1 MGTFSKWSDTL
12 DTGKLRVT
20 LFVSRNK
27 DNKDVE
33 NFKERRYS
41 FLTTK
46 SDEDLAQ
53 EFQDFVNRG
62 VENEFS
68 RLYVSVN
75 ERDNE
80 KVKENFLRF
89 LLDQCLLKTDLN
101 AAALPTKLAAI
112 AARKENAKT
121 KKWLLDFDEDESKLE
136 EFIKDMVNAAHKH
149 GNTAEFSYEVHKT
162 PNGYGIVTSRGF
174 DTSEFCVKYGNVVK
188 KDDLL
193 CIKYARK

>member
-1 MGTFSKWSDTL
+1 MGTFSKWSNTL
-12 DTGKLRVT
+12 DEGKLRVV

-27 DNKDVE
+27 DNKEVE
-33 NFKERRYS
+33 DFKERRYS
-41 FLTTK
+41 FLSTK
-46 SDEDLAQ
+46 SDEDLDR

-62 VENEFS
+62 VANEFS

-89 LLDQCLLKTDLN
+89 MLDQCLLKTDLS
-101 AAALPTKLAAI
+101 AVALPTKLAAI

-136 EFIKDMVNAAHKH
+136 EFIEDMINFAHKH
-149 GNTAEFSYEVHKT
+149 GNTTEFNYTVHKT

-174 DTSEFCVKYGNVVK
+174 DTSEFCAKYGGVVK
-188 KDDLL
+188 KDNLL